1 MTSINHS
8 GTLDEGHYWAI
19 AKYLNS
25 GDWLSYDDKVVV
37 TFPQQS
43 LNNTTSYIL
52 FYKKKLNIAKFVQK
66 GFVFLNNVFGYD
78 NPTYYP
84 SPGRE
89 TEFAHSIFRNLHPCK
104 TPVFMRGIASG
115 LVSLGQVFEDW
126 QPHI

>member
-52 FYKKKLNIAKFVQK
+52 FLQKKLNIAKFVQK
-66 GFVFLNNVFGYD
+66 GFAFLNNVFGYD

-84 SPGRE
+84 SPGRLSLL
-89 TEFAHSIFRNLHPCK
+89 TQSS
-104 TPVFMRGIASG
+104 GIYTRVRPQFS
-115 LVSLGQVFEDW
+115 
-126 QPHI
+126 